1 MADRKIT
8 ALTSL
13 GAPAAG
19 DLLPVIDISEAANVN
34 KNKSITLE
42 SLFRT
47 LGNGT
52 AGAPAIGFLAD
63 VGLSGIYRPG
73 VNEVGISCNSSFIG
87 KFTPTGFQ
95 LGTGTADAQLHLFS
109 ADTTDQVVIEN
120 NDPGLDTAPDLVLYR
135 NSASPASGDNLGNLE
150 FRANDSGGNPHA
162 YAQILAQIS
171 TATDASED
179 GILDLMSSASGVIAS
194 RIRIKGPYVGV
205 GEVDPLF
212 PLHLT
217 TSLTGTGIR
226 SECSAN
232 DSASGGDIT
241 MFHRRGVS
249 GAGQDADILGTLFYR
264 GKNDAAT
271 PEEIDYASVEGGIVD
286 ASDGTEDGS
295 LKLAVRAAGTL
306 TSQIEINGAAIALN
320 GTTTFAADASI
331 NSLTIGRGAG
341 NVATNTANGVN
352 ALYSNTTGSVNTAI
366 GYQALYSNIDGSS
379 NVANGLQTL
388 YNNIDGS
395 NNTANGRQA
404 LYNNIDGSNNVA
416 NGYRALFLNTTGA
429 SNTANGHQALYNN
442 IDGSSNVAN
451 GLQALF
457 SNTSGSGNIG
467 IGYQALYNNIDGS
480 SNVANGYRALY
491 SNTSGSGN
499 IGIGF
504 MNNAGAYAP
513 VFNPTTQNNRLVLG
527 HTAITNAY
535 VQVAW
540 TVTSDERDKMNF
552 APVPY
557 GLDFVNQLKPT
568 AYQFKVDRDTEEPNG
583 DVRYGFK
590 AQDILAL
597 EGDNPVIIDTED
609 PDHLKYKGEHLVPV
623 LVNAVQELT
632 AMVKELQ
639 AEIGALKGT

>member
-19 DLLPVIDISEAANVN
+19 DLLPVVDISEAANVN

-47 LGNGT
+47 LGNGS

-120 NDPGLDTAPDLVLYR
+120 NDAGLDTAPDLVLYR

-241 MFHRRGVS
+241 MFHRRGAS

-271 PEEIDYASVEGGIVD
+271 PEEIDFASVAGGIVD

-295 LKLAVRAAGTL
+295 LKFAVRAAGTL

-320 GTTTFAADASI
+320 GTTTIAADASI
-331 NSLTIGRGAG
+331 NSLTIGRGEG
-341 NVATNTANGVN
+341 NVSTNTAVGNGALRLN
-352 ALYSNTTGSVNTAI
+352 TIGLQNAANGYQALYSNTTGSYNVAN
-366 GYQALYSNIDGSS
+366 GLQALYSNTIGSS
-379 NVANGLQTL
+379 NVANGLRAL
-388 YNNIDGS
+388 YSNTIGY
-395 NNTANGRQA
+395 NNTANGLRA
-404 LYNNIDGSNNVA
+404 LYSNTI
-416 NGYRALFLNTTGA
+416 GYN
-429 SNTANGHQALYNN
+429 NTANGYQALY
-442 IDGSSNVAN
+442 
-451 GLQALF
+451 
-457 SNTSGSGNIG
+457 SNTIG
-467 IGYQALYNNIDGS
+467 YNNTANGYQALYNNDTGRNNVGIGMNAL
-480 SNVANGYRALY
+480 SN
-491 SNTSGSGN
+491 NTTGSGN

-504 MNNAGAYAP
+504 RNSAGTYAP
-513 VFNPTTQNNRLVLG
+513 IFNPTTQSNRLILG

-568 AYQFKVDRDTEEPNG
+568 AYQFKVDRDTETPNG

-623 LVNAVQELT
+623 LVNAVQELN

-639 AEIGALKGT
+639 AEIAALKGT

>member
-19 DLLPVIDISEAANVN
+19 DLLPVVDISEAANVN

-47 LGNGT
+47 LGNGS

-120 NDPGLDTAPDLVLYR
+120 NDAGLDTAPDLVLYR

-232 DSASGGDIT
+232 DPASGGDIT
-241 MFHRRGVS
+241 MFHRRGAS
-249 GAGQDADILGTLFYR
+249 GAGQDSDILGTLFYR
-264 GKNDAAT
+264 GKNDNAT
-271 PEEIDYASVEGGIVD
+271 PAEVDYASVEGGIVD
-286 ASDGTEDGS
+286 ASDGTEDGN
-295 LKLAVRAAGTL
+295 LKFFVQTAGTL
-306 TSQIEINGAAIALN
+306 TSQLEISGATIALN
-320 GTTTFAADASI
+320 GATTFAADASI
-331 NSLTIGRGAG
+331 NSLTVGLGGG
-341 NVATNTANGVN
+341 NVASNSAFGLN
-352 ALYSNTTGSVNTAI
+352 ALQANTTGVSNTAAGRTALANNTI
-366 GYQALYSNIDGSS
+366 GN
-379 NVANGLQTL
+379 
-388 YNNIDGS
+388 
-395 NNTANGRQA
+395 NNTATGLGALRLNTEGTNNTATGVGALYLNISGNNCTATGVSALYANTTGTNNVATGLSALRFNTEGINNTATGAGALYQNTFGNNNTATGFGALRLNTVGINNTAAGVSA
-404 LYNNIDGSNNVA
+404 LYNNTI
-416 NGYRALFLNTTGA
+416 
-429 SNTANGHQALYNN
+429 
-442 IDGSSNVAN
+442 
-451 GLQALF
+451 
-457 SNTSGSGNIG
+457 
-467 IGYQALYNNIDGS
+467 
-480 SNVANGYRALY
+480 
-491 SNTSGSGN
+491 GSGN

-504 MNNAGAYAP
+504 MNNAGAYSP
-513 VFNPTTQNNRLVLG
+513 VFDPTTQDNRLVLG
-527 HTAITNAY
+527 HTSITNAY

-540 TVTSDERDKMNF
+540 TVTSDARDKMNF

-568 AYQFKVDRDTEEPNG
+568 AYQFKVDRDTEKPNG
-583 DVRYGFK
+583 SVRYGFK

-597 EGDNPVIIDTED
+597 EGDNPVVIDIED
-609 PDHLKYKGEHLVPV
+609 PDNLKYKGEHLVPV

-632 AMVKELQ
+632 TIVKELQ
-639 AEIGALKGT
+639 AEVVALKAT

>member
-8 ALTSL
+8 DLATL
-13 GAPAAG
+13 GTPASG

-47 LGNGT
+47 LGSGS

-63 VGLSGIYRPG
+63 VGLSGIYRSG
-73 VNEVGISCNSSFIG
+73 VNEVGVSCNSTPIG
-87 KFTPTGFQ
+87 KFTSTGFQ
-95 LGTGTADAQLHLFS
+95 LGTGTADAQLHLFG

-120 NDPGLDTAPDLVLYR
+120 NDAGLDTAPDLVLYR

-179 GILDLMSSASGVIAS
+179 GILDPMSSASGVIAS

-271 PEEIDYASVEGGIVD
+271 PEEVDYASVAGGIVD

-295 LKLAVRAAGTL
+295 LKLAVRVGGTL
-306 TSQIEINGAAIALN
+306 TNQLEISGNVLSIPN
-320 GTTTFAADASI
+320 VQTFADNAAATTGGLS
-331 NSLTIGRGAG
+331 AG
-341 NVATNTANGVN
+341 NV
-352 ALYSNTTGSVNTAI
+352 YRKS
-366 GYQALYSNIDGSS
+366 DG
-379 NVANGLQTL
+379 TL
-388 YNNIDGS
+388 MI
-395 NNTANGRQA
+395 A
-404 LYNNIDGSNNVA
+404 
-416 NGYRALFLNTTGA
+416 F
-429 SNTANGHQALYNN
+429 
-442 IDGSSNVAN
+442 
-451 GLQALF
+451 
-457 SNTSGSGNIG
+457 
-467 IGYQALYNNIDGS
+467 
-480 SNVANGYRALY
+480 
-491 SNTSGSGN
+491 
-499 IGIGF
+499 
-504 MNNAGAYAP
+504 
-513 VFNPTTQNNRLVLG
+513 
-527 HTAITNAY
+527 
-535 VQVAW
+535 
-540 TVTSDERDKMNF
+540 
-552 APVPY
+552 
-557 GLDFVNQLKPT
+557 
-568 AYQFKVDRDTEEPNG
+568 
-583 DVRYGFK
+583 
-590 AQDILAL
+590 
-597 EGDNPVIIDTED
+597 
-609 PDHLKYKGEHLVPV
+609 
-623 LVNAVQELT
+623 
-632 AMVKELQ
+632 
-639 AEIGALKGT
+639 